1 MVEKHQKAVV
11 TCSTAPKAVGPYSVG
26 IKSGD
31 FLFLS
36 GQLGLDPISSDF
48 VEGGVEAQTKQAL
61 TNLQNVLQEEGADLS
76 NVVKTIVFLSD
87 INDFGKM
94 NAVYAEFFKTD
105 PPARSTVAVSALPK
119 SGLVEIEAIA
129 RI

>member
-1 MVEKHQKAVV
+1 MAENYQNEVIK
-11 TCSTAPKAVGPYSVG
+11 CSNAPAAVGPYSVG

-31 FLFLS
+31 LIFLS
-36 GQLGLDPISSDF
+36 GQLGLDPASNEF

-61 TNLQNVLQEEGADLS
+61 LNLQNVLKEVGADLS
-76 NVVKTIVFLSD
+76 NVIKTIVFLND

-94 NAVYAEFFKTD
+94 NAVYAEFFKMN
-105 PPARSTVAVSALPK
+105 PPARSTVEVSALPK

>member
-1 MVEKHQKAVV
+1 MAENHQNEVIK
-11 TCSTAPKAVGPYSVG
+11 CSNAPAAVGPYSAG

-31 FLFLS
+31 LIFLS
-36 GQLGLDPISSDF
+36 GQLGLDPANNDF
-48 VEGGVEAQTKQAL
+48 VEGGIEEQTKQAL
-61 TNLQNVLQEEGADLS
+61 LNLQNVLEEVGADLS
-76 NVVKTIVFLSD
+76 NVVKTIVFLND

-94 NAVYAEFFKTD
+94 NAVYAEFFKMN
-105 PPARSTVAVSALPK
+105 PPARSTVQVSALPK

>member
-1 MVEKHQKAVV
+1 MAEKHHKDVI

-36 GQLGLDPISSDF
+36 GQLGIDPSNNDF
-48 VEGGVEAQTKQAL
+48 VKGGVEAQTRRAL
-61 TNLQNVLQEEGADLS
+61 LNLQNILKEAGVDLS

-94 NAVYAEFFKTD
+94 NAVYAEFFKAD
-105 PPARSTVAVSALPK
+105 PPARSTMEVSALPK